1 MDTRN
6 TSEADWWTEWKEL
19 SDADRLRTRRPEEV
33 VRACRHLD
41 QPQQDRLRGKLLK
54 HLTDLARAYL
64 RPRVRQDLVDGGREV
79 IEEVIE
85 ILTVAVLTPSAA
97 DGVGFETAF
106 HAKLR
111 QRLVDRIRA
120 SLKDR
125 DVIEQEA
132 VDPETGIARE
142 PPDWN
147 QLSPEDNAIIADTI
161 AKLPHLQR
169 KAFQLHRLGFRYT
182 SSNPNE
188 SIAVMLGKTPK
199 TVQDWVE
206 KAERQILEILG
217 SNK

>member
-1 MDTRN
+1 MDTQN
-6 TSEADWWTEWKEL
+6 NSEADWWSEWKEL
-19 SDADRLRTRRPEEV
+19 SDADSLRTRRPEEV
-33 VRACRHLD
+33 VRACRQLGH
-41 QPQQDRLRGKLLK
+41 PQQDRLRGKLLT

-79 IEEVIE
+79 IEEVVE

-125 DVIEQEA
+125 AVIEQEA

-161 AKLPHLQR
+161 AKLPHMQR

-188 SIAVMLGKTPK
+188 SISAMLGKTPK

-217 SNK
+217 STK